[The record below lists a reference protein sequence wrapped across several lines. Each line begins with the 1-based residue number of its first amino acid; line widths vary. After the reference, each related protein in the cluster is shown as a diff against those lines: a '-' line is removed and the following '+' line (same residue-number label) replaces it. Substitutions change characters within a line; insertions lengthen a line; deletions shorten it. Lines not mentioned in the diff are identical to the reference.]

1 MKKGLR
7 QFMLILASGSPRRQ
21 DLLKQV
27 ELNFLT
33 IISNVDESSV
43 TETDPK
49 EKAMTLARLKSHAI
63 DNDEDII
70 LSCDTLIHFNGEILE
85 KPRDKDD
92 ARRMLKMLSGNTH
105 TVISAALLRKAD
117 VEIPIVRETEVEFF
131 DLDDKTIDHYLNTD
145 EPYDKAAAYGIQGLG
160 AMFVKH
166 ISGDYNA
173 VVGLPLG
180 DICRKLREL

>member
-85 KPRDKDD
+85 NQKTKTTHGACLKCYQGTPIPSFQRHYFVKL
-92 ARRMLKMLSGNTH
+92 MLKYQSLEKQKSNSS
-105 TVISAALLRKAD
+105 I
-117 VEIPIVRETEVEFF
+117 
-131 DLDDKTIDHYLNTD
+131 
-145 EPYDKAAAYGIQGLG
+145 
-160 AMFVKH
+160 
-166 ISGDYNA
+166 
-173 VVGLPLG
+173 
-180 DICRKLREL
+180 